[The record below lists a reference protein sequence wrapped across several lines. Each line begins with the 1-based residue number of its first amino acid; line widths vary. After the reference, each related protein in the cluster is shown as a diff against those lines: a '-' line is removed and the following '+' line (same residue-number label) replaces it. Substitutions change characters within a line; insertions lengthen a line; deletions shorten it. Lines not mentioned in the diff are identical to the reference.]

1 MARLQVAYNPDSP
14 LIVRRAFDG
23 HRVGDTFDASRVNFR
38 RVAQLF
44 RAGYLKHPDVYVD
57 EPEPT
62 LAPTAEV
69 AETQPEPEPV
79 VEVAPEP
86 EPAPA
91 TTEPE
96 PSAVEFL
103 HLGSGWYN
111 VVLAGT
117 DIPLNETKLKGKTAA
132 EEFAKENGYL

>member
-57 EPEPT
+57 EPQPV
-62 LAPTAEV
+62 AEV
-69 AETQPEPEPV
+69 APTPTPEHEPV
-79 VEVAPEP
+79 VEVSPEP
-86 EPAPA
+86 EPAS
-91 TTEPE
+91 ESE

-132 EEFAKENGYL
+132 EEFAKENSYL

>member
-44 RAGYLKHPDVYVD
+44 RAGYLKHHDVYVG
-57 EPEPT
+57 EPEPVAEA
-62 LAPTAEV
+62 APTTA
-69 AETQPEPEPV
+69 PEPTEDV

-86 EPAPA
+86 EPAP
-91 TTEPE
+91 EPESE